1 MIRKAYL
8 PTTTLINF
16 DHEDLLEVVFYVQG
30 GCHTSV
36 HETHINV
43 LVPTDLTLNLVCAI
57 KSLLKSLLEGKLF
70 VSYAV
75 TPPFSVAI

>member
-57 KSLLKSLLEGKLF
+57 TKNAAMLLFYK
-70 VSYAV
+70 
-75 TPPFSVAI
+75 